1 MLNYYKCSAEK
12 IEHVS
17 KRENSNWIQ
26 IENPT
31 NQEMELLAKELT
43 IPKKFLEDALDS
55 EERSRVEQ
63 NLSHEDQP
71 YSILIIECP
80 YETKDELGY
89 KLFETM
95 PIGIMLTKDY
105 VITISKKAMPFIN
118 DMLQDR
124 LGDFDRSDKW
134 QFMLKLFLG
143 ATNYFLKYLND
154 IIKET
159 NQLEINL
166 KKSMKNEKLYAF
178 MAIQKSLVF
187 FATAL
192 QSNKIIVEQ
201 LEEKEILYNQELKL
215 LLKEV
220 RIENRQAVT
229 MTETYSNVISGMSD
243 IFSSV
248 ISNNLNLVMKFLASV
263 TIILSIPTI
272 ISSAYGMNIKLPI
285 AHYDHAFA
293 VLNSLTVVICAIL
306 VVLFWKKK
314 YF

>member
-17 KRENSNWIQ
+17 KKENSNWIQ
-26 IENPT
+26 IDNPT
-31 NQEMELLAKELT
+31 NQEMELLEKEFT
-43 IPKKFLEDALDS
+43 VPKKFLEDALDS

-71 YSILIIECP
+71 YSVLIIECP

-105 VITISKKAMPFIN
+105 VITISKKTMPFID

-143 ATNYFLKYLND
+143 VTNYFLKYLHD
-154 IIKET
+154 IIEET

-166 KKSMKNEKLYAF
+166 KQSMKNEKLYAF

-192 QSNKIIVEQ
+192 ESNKIIVEQ
-201 LEEKEILYNQELKL
+201 LEEKEILHSQELKL

-220 RIENRQAVT
+220 RIENRQALA
-229 MTETYSNVISGMSD
+229 MTGTYSNVISGMSD
-243 IFSSV
+243 VFSSV

-293 VLNSLTVVICAIL
+293 VLNSLTVVICVIL
-306 VVLFWKKK
+306 IVLFWKKK